1 MSTCSL
7 SVGAP
12 RTAVALTNVNSKTA
26 IATRPSLALL
36 ALFAQYIDGW
46 RVVAPTSQT
55 GHSKSCD
62 HNVIVYP
69 GDYHNATEYGSNPC
83 QTDDNSVFANQCVL
97 SASCT
102 SLLSPLLLPARSLG
116 GYGFVP

>member
-1 MSTCSL
+1 M
-7 SVGAP
+7 
-12 RTAVALTNVNSKTA
+12 
-26 IATRPSLALL
+26 
-36 ALFAQYIDGW
+36 
-46 RVVAPTSQT
+46 APTSQT

-102 SLLSPLLLPARSLG
+102 SLLSPLLLPARRVQSDGYDSLWCPIAVKA
-116 GYGFVP
+116 VPQSAPPPSGMHARTHG